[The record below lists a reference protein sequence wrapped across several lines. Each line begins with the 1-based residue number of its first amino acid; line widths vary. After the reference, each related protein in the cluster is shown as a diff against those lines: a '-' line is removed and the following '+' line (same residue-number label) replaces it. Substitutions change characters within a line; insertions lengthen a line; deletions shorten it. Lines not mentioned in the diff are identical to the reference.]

1 MNIIHYETLEAQTK
15 DLAKMVAQELGDA
28 IKKHRK
34 ATLAVPG
41 GTTPGPFLTQ
51 LSLEDIDWSRV
62 TVTLTDERWV
72 PATSE
77 RSNFALLQDR
87 LGRNKA
93 RKAHFFPL
101 YQDAQTPEEVYEEIE
116 SALSPY
122 LPIDACVVGMGEDM
136 HTASL
141 FPNSEGLDKAL
152 SEDSLRSL
160 APIRIASSGE
170 MRLTL
175 TAFAFNQARF
185 HHVLIKGENKIKAL
199 EQAKQTLSLRDAPI
213 RLIFNQPHATI
224 HYTD

>member
-1 MNIIHYETLEAQTK
+1 MNIIRYETLEAQTK
-15 DLAKMVAQELGDA
+15 DLARVVAQELGDA

-93 RKAHFFPL
+93 RKAQFFPI
-101 YQDAQTPEEVYEEIE
+101 YRDAQTPEEVYEEIE

-122 LPIDACVVGMGEDM
+122 LPIDVCVVGMGEDM

-141 FPNSEGLDKAL
+141 FPNAEGLDAAL
-152 SEDSLRSL
+152 SEDNNCSL
-160 APIRIASSGE
+160 APIRIANSGE

-199 EQAKQTLSLRDAPI
+199 EQAEQTLSLRDAPI
-213 RLIFNQPHATI
+213 RLIFNQPHTII

>member
-1 MNIIHYETLEAQTK
+1 MNIIRYETLEAQAK
-15 DLAKMVAQELGDA
+15 DLAKMVAQELDDA
-28 IKKHRK
+28 IKKRRK

-51 LSLEDIDWSRV
+51 LSLEDIDWSRI

-77 RSNFALLQDR
+77 RSNFALLQDK

-93 RKAHFFPL
+93 RKAQFFPL
-101 YQDAQTPEEVYEEIE
+101 YQDAQTPEEAYGDIE

-122 LPIDACVVGMGEDM
+122 LPIDVCVVGMGEDM

-141 FPNSEGLDKAL
+141 FPNAEGLDAAL

-160 APIRIASSGE
+160 APIRIANSGE

-185 HHVLIKGENKIKAL
+185 HHVLIKGENKIRAL
-199 EQAKQTLSLRDAPI
+199 EQAEQTLSLRDAPI
-213 RLIFNQPHATI
+213 RLIFNQPHTTI